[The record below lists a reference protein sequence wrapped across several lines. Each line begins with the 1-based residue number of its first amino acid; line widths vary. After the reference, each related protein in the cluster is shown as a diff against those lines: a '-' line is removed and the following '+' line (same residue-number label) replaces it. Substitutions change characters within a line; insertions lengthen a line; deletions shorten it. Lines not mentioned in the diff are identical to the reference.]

1 MKNLIESIFD
11 EKDQMDNIDINAELN
26 MISKYQSK
34 SFTYDKNKVQDCKG
48 NIVEKGD
55 MVIFSNGIQIYLGL
69 VTDIDEGEL
78 CINYTGKPNG
88 VWWYTAYKT
97 LKIDQKIAKSIVKL
111 IK

>member
-11 EKDQMDNIDINAELN
+11 EKDQMDNIDINAALN

-34 SFTYDKNKVQDCKG
+34 DFTYDNGKAQDCKG

-55 MVIFSNGIQIYLGL
+55 MVIFSNGLRIYLGL

-78 CINYTGKPNG
+78 CINYTGKSNRT
-88 VWWYTAYKT
+88 WWYTAYKT

>member
-11 EKDQMDNIDINAELN
+11 EKDQMNNIDINASLN

-34 SFTYDKNKVQDCKG
+34 SFSYDKDKVQDCKG

-88 VWWYTAYKT
+88 TWWLNAYKT